1 MKVTNE
7 EKYLSLD
14 QKLQILKQT
23 TNYKDLTLDKFLKKI
38 ELKKEDIK
46 SGLKHKDDKFEIE
59 KLETIKKLYK

>member
-59 KLETIKKLYK
+59 KLETTKKLYK